1 MVKKLTQDTLV
12 FSFGGIIYGLIEI
25 LWRQRTHW
33 TMLITGGLCFLILFR
48 VFLKI
53 RKINALFKCIIGS
66 VVITTIELAAGC
78 IVNLKLKMNVWDYS
92 SLPFNLCGQ
101 ICPRYSMLWAVLT
114 IPIMLACTCMEKFLN
129 SEISA

>member
-92 SLPFNLCGQ
+92 SLPFNLWGQ
-101 ICPRYSMLWAVLT
+101 ICPRYSILWAVLT
-114 IPIMLACTCMEKFLN
+114 VPIILACTCMEKILRP
-129 SEISA
+129 EISA

>member
-1 MVKKLTQDTLV
+1 
-12 FSFGGIIYGLIEI
+12 
-25 LWRQRTHW
+25 
-33 TMLITGGLCFLILFR
+33 MLITVGLCFLILFR

-92 SLPFNLCGQ
+92 SLPFNLWGQ